1 MPDNQSG
8 DVRARLRNAIYQ
20 MLIERIADDRFPSPS
35 MMDMVEAALDDERLL
50 QAYAEVLFDKISGDR
65 FPSPDMMKRLTS
77 LV

>member
-1 MPDNQSG
+1 MPDNQS
-8 DVRARLRNAIYQ
+8 DDIRARMREAIYQ
-20 MLIERIADDRFPSPS
+20 MLINKIAGDRYPSAT
-35 MMDMVEAALDDERLL
+35 MMNMVEAAVDDERLL